1 MKRRT
6 FVGGLMALTGLGAL
20 MKSATPEPPNH
31 ITVRLLSYTA
41 LVQGDPA
48 LVRQF
53 LYRFQTELWPTWQTD
68 SCPAAR
74 NFMAQIEPFIAA
86 GKSGVAMAGKQG
98 REAFENTVKSFRADQ
113 LTLENPYDR
122 QRLA

>member
-41 LVQGDPA
+41 QVQGDPA

-86 GKSGVAMAGKQG
+86 GKQG